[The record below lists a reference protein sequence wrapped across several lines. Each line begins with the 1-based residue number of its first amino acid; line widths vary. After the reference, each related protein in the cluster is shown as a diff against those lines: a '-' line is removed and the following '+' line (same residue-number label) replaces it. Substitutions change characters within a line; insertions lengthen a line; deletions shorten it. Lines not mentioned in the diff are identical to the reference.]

1 MFMDESFTKKLI
13 DVVKIAKELT
23 QEAGLN
29 EVTPV
34 ILFLAILKHG
44 SNVAV
49 TIIEEAGIDV
59 EVLENRIQ
67 RLLRGHRDLLMVDEQ
82 PIIGLSE
89 DSLNILEQAKEEAL
103 MLGRQII
110 GTEHLLLALLKVKE
124 GAFIEVLKPEELD
137 YYLAKQMLLDLF
149 EKEKLG
155 DRDREKSKTTG
166 DRTLDFYTRDLTDLA
181 KRGKIDPVIGREG
194 EMERVIQTLCRRKKN
209 NPVLVGEPGVGKT
222 AIVEGLAQRIISGGI
237 PKMLQGKKILSMDLA
252 SVIAGTKYRGQFE
265 KRLKQILDSLKDSE
279 NILFIDEMH
288 TIVGA
293 GAAEGAIDASNMLK
307 PVLARGEIQTIGAT
321 TTEEYRKYIEKDGAL
336 ERRLQ
341 MILIDPPTIDETI
354 DILKG
359 IKRKYEDFHK
369 VTYTDEVIKAAVK
382 LSCQYI
388 TDRNLPDKAID
399 VLDETGAKV
408 RLRETKVPD
417 EIVKLE
423 GHLREVKE
431 ELIKA
436 REEGKYEVAI
446 ELRDRRDEIEKKLE
460 ESLEDWGKYGGLE
473 RVEVTE
479 DDIREVISLW
489 TGIPL
494 KRLREEETERLLSME
509 EEIKKRLVGQDEAIR
524 VVSRAIQRSRAGLRD
539 MKRPLGAFLFLGP
552 TGVGKTEL
560 AKQLAKFLFNT
571 EEALVRIDMSEF
583 MERFNVS
590 KLIGAP
596 PGYVGYDEGGLL
608 TESVRR
614 RPYSVIL
621 LDEIEKSHPDVY
633 NILLQVFD
641 EGMLTDAYGRK
652 VSFKNTVII
661 MTSNIGSKEIMRG
674 THVGFKKPDEGID
687 YEQMKEYLLEE
698 IKDRFNPEFLNRI
711 DESIVFHS
719 LDREMMASIVGIFFD
734 EVRERVEEKGFEI
747 SLTEEAKEFLIEKGF
762 DPEFGA
768 RPLKRV
774 IQKQLED
781 KLAEGFLK
789 GKWEK
794 GNKIVVS
801 REGNNLIFFS
811 SRSVAEVI

>member
-1 MFMDESFTKKLI
+1 MFMDERFTKKLI
-13 DVVKIAKELT
+13 DVVKISKDLAR
-23 QEAGLN
+23 EAGLG

-34 ILFLAILKHG
+34 ILLLAILKHG
-44 SNVAV
+44 NNIAV
-49 TIIEEAGIDV
+49 TVIEEVGVDI
-59 EVLENRIQ
+59 ELLENRIL
-67 RLLRGHRDLLMVDEQ
+67 RLVKSGEDMLIAEQ
-82 PIIGLSE
+82 PIGLSE
-89 DSLNILEQAKEEAL
+89 DSLNILEESKEEAL

-110 GTEHLLLALLKVKE
+110 GTEHLLLSLLKAKE
-124 GAFIEVLKPEELD
+124 GSFIEILKPEELD
-137 YYLAKQMLLDLF
+137 YYLAKQTLLDLF
-149 EKEKLG
+149 DKEKTDDKEKEKSKPSV
-155 DRDREKSKTTG
+155 DRALE
-166 DRTLDFYTRDLTDLA
+166 FYTRDLTDLA
-181 KRGKIDPVIGREG
+181 KRGRIDPVIGRES

-222 AIVEGLAQRIISGGI
+222 AIVEGLAQRIIIGAV
-237 PKMLQGKKILSMDLA
+237 PKMLQDKKILSMDLA

-265 KRLKQILDSLKDSE
+265 KRLKQILESLKDSE

-341 MILIDPPTIDETI
+341 MILIDPPTINETI
-354 DILKG
+354 DILNG

-369 VTYTDEVIKAAVK
+369 VTYTEEVIKSAVK

-388 TDRNLPDKAID
+388 ADRNLPDKAID

-417 EIVKLE
+417 EIVSLE
-423 GHLREVKE
+423 E
-431 ELIKA
+431 ELRKVKDELLKA

-446 ELRDRRDEIEKKLE
+446 ELRDRRDEIEGKLE
-460 ESLEDWGKYGGLE
+460 KSLEDWGRYGALQ

-509 EEIKKRLVGQDEAIR
+509 EEIRRRLVGQDEAIR
-524 VVSRAIQRSRAGLRD
+524 VVSKAIKRSRAGLRD
-539 MKRPLGAFLFLGP
+539 LRRPLGAFLFLGP

-571 EEALVRIDMSEF
+571 EEALIRIDMSEF

-596 PGYVGYDEGGLL
+596 PGYVGYDEGGIL
-608 TESVRR
+608 TEAVRR

-621 LDEIEKSHPDVY
+621 LDEIEKAHPDVY
-633 NILLQVFD
+633 NVLLQVFD

-652 VSFKNTVII
+652 ISFKNSVII
-661 MTSNIGSKEIMRG
+661 MTSNIGTKEIMRG
-674 THVGFKKPDEGID
+674 TYVGFKKPDKGIK
-687 YEQMKEYLLEE
+687 YAEMKDYLLEE
-698 IKDRFNPEFLNRI
+698 IKERFSPEFLNRI
-711 DESIVFHS
+711 DESIVFQS
-719 LDREMMASIVGIFFD
+719 LYRETMVSIVDIFFN

-747 SLTEEAKEFLIEKGF
+747 SLTDEAKEFLIEKGF
-762 DPEFGA
+762 DLEYGA

-774 IQKQLED
+774 MQRHLED

-789 GKWEK
+789 GKWKK

-801 REGNNLIFFS
+801 REGDNLVFFS
-811 SRSVAEVI
+811 SRPVAEVL

>member
-13 DVVKIAKELT
+13 DVVKIAKDLT

-34 ILFLAILKHG
+34 ILFLSILKHG

-67 RLLRGHRDLLMVDEQ
+67 RLVGGHRDILMVEEQ
-82 PIIGLSE
+82 PIGLSE

-149 EKEKLG
+149 EKEKLS
-155 DRDREKSKTTG
+155 DKEKEKSKTTG

-181 KRGKIDPVIGREG
+181 KRGRIDPVIGREG

-265 KRLKQILDSLKDSE
+265 KRLKQILESLKDSE

-341 MILIDPPTIDETI
+341 MILIDPPTIDETLN
-354 DILKG
+354 ILKG

-369 VTYTDEVIKAAVK
+369 VIYTDEVIKAAVK

-408 RLRETKVPD
+408 RLRESKVPD

-423 GHLREVKE
+423 GQLREVKE
-431 ELIKA
+431 GLMKA

-446 ELRDRRDEIEKKLE
+446 ELRDRRDEIERKLE
-460 ESLEDWGKYGGLE
+460 KSLEDWGRYGGLE
-473 RVEVTE
+473 KVEVTE

-494 KRLREEETERLLSME
+494 KRLREEETERLLAME
-509 EEIKKRLVGQDEAIR
+509 EEIKKRLVGQDEAIK

-608 TESVRR
+608 TEAVRR
-614 RPYSVIL
+614 RPYAVIL

-641 EGMLTDAYGRK
+641 EGTLTDAYGRK

-674 THVGFKKPDEGID
+674 THVGFKKPDKEID

-698 IKDRFNPEFLNRI
+698 IKDKFNPEFLNRI
-711 DESIVFHS
+711 DESIVFQS
-719 LDREMMASIVGIFFD
+719 LDREIMASIVDIFFN

-747 SLTEEAKEFLIEKGF
+747 SLTAEAKEFLIEKGF

-774 IQKQLED
+774 MQRQLED

-801 REGNNLIFFS
+801 REGNDLIFFS

>member
-1 MFMDESFTKKLI
+1 MFMDERFTKKLI
-13 DVVKIAKELT
+13 DVVKISKDLSIEF
-23 QEAGLN
+23 GLS

-34 ILFLAILKHG
+34 ILLLAILKHG
-44 SNVAV
+44 NNIAV
-49 TIIEEAGIDV
+49 TIIEEAGVDI
-59 EVLENRIQ
+59 EALENRIL
-67 RLLRGHRDLLMVDEQ
+67 RLVRGISGVSIIKE
-82 PIIGLSE
+82 PIGLSE
-89 DSLNILEQAKEEAL
+89 DSINIIEQAKEEAL
-103 MLGRQII
+103 ILGRQII
-110 GTEHLLLALLKVKE
+110 GTEHLLLSLLKSN
-124 GAFIEVLKPEELD
+124 EVTFVEILKPEEID
-137 YYLAKQMLLDLF
+137 YYLAKQMLLEIF
-149 EKEKLG
+149 NKEKVSDKG
-155 DRDREKSKTTG
+155 AEKSKKTL
-166 DRTLDFYTRDLTDLA
+166 DRTLDYYTRDLTELA
-181 KRGKIDPVIGREG
+181 KKGKIDPVIGRED

-222 AIVEGLAQRIISGGI
+222 AIVEGLAQRIVAGSI
-237 PKMLQGKKILSMDLA
+237 PKMLQGKRILSMDLA
-252 SVIAGTKYRGQFE
+252 SIIAGTKYRGQFE
-265 KRLKQILDSLKDSE
+265 KRLKQILESLKDSD

-307 PVLARGEIQTIGAT
+307 PILARGEIQTIGAT

-341 MILIDPPTIDETI
+341 MILIDPPTVSETI
-354 DILKG
+354 DILNG
-359 IKRKYEDFHK
+359 VKRKYEDFHK
-369 VTYTDEVIKAAVK
+369 VTYTNDVIKIAVK

-417 EIVKLE
+417 EIVNLE
-423 GHLREVKE
+423 GELREVKE
-431 ELIKA
+431 KLIKV
-436 REEGKYEVAI
+436 REEGKYEIAI
-446 ELRDRRDEIEKKLE
+446 ELRDRRDEIESKLE
-460 ESLEDWGKYGGLE
+460 KSLEDWGKYEGLKQ
-473 RVEVTE
+473 VTVSE

-489 TGIPL
+489 TGVPL
-494 KRLREEETERLLSME
+494 KRLKEEETERLLSME
-509 EEIKKRLVGQDEAIR
+509 DEIKRRLVGQDEAIK
-524 VVSRAIQRSRAGLRD
+524 VVSRAIRRSRAGLRD

-571 EEALVRIDMSEF
+571 EEALVRIDMSEY

-596 PGYVGYDEGGLL
+596 PGYVGYDEGGVL
-608 TESVRR
+608 TETVRR

-652 VSFKNTVII
+652 VSFQNAVII
-661 MTSNIGSKEIMRG
+661 MTSNIGTREIMRG
-674 THVGFKKPDEGID
+674 SHVGFKKPGKGVK
-687 YEQMKEYLLEE
+687 YEEMKSYLLEE
-698 IKDRFNPEFLNRI
+698 IKERFSPEFLNRI
-711 DESIVFHS
+711 DESVVFKS
-719 LDREMMASIVGIFFD
+719 LDVEVMSSIVDIFFND
-734 EVRERVEEKGFEI
+734 VRDRVEEKGFEI
-747 SLTEEAKEFLIEKGF
+747 SLTTEAKDFLIEKGF
-762 DPEFGA
+762 DPEYGA
-768 RPLKRV
+768 RPLKRI
-774 IQKQLED
+774 IQRHLED

-801 REGNNLIFFS
+801 REKDNLIFFS
-811 SRSVAEVI
+811 SRSVAEVH

>member
-1 MFMDESFTKKLI
+1 MFMDERFTKKLI
-13 DVVKIAKELT
+13 DVVKISKDLT
-23 QEAGLN
+23 REAGLS
-29 EVTPV
+29 EVTP
-34 ILFLAILKHG
+34 IMLLLAILKHG
-44 SNVAV
+44 NNIAV
-49 TIIEEAGIDV
+49 TVIEEVGVDV
-59 EVLENRIQ
+59 EILENRILKLV
-67 RLLRGHRDLLMVDEQ
+67 RNNSDMLIMEQ
-82 PIIGLSE
+82 AIGLSE
-89 DSLNILEQAKEEAL
+89 DSLNILEAAKEEAL

-110 GTEHLLLALLKVKE
+110 GTEHLLLSLLKAKE
-124 GAFIEVLKPEELD
+124 GAFIDSLKPEELD
-137 YYLAKQMLLDLF
+137 YYLAKQVLLDLF
-149 EKEKLG
+149 EKEKTN
-155 DRDREKSKTTG
+155 DREKEKAKSSG
-166 DRTLDFYTRDLTDLA
+166 DRTLEFYTRDLTDLA
-181 KRGKIDPVIGREG
+181 KRGKIDPVIGREN
-194 EMERVIQTLCRRKKN
+194 EIERVIQTLCRRKKN

-222 AIVEGLAQRIISGGI
+222 AIVEGLAQKIVIGAV
-237 PKMLQGKKILSMDLA
+237 PKILQEKKILSMDLA

-265 KRLKQILDSLKDSE
+265 KRLKQILESLKDSE

-341 MILIDPPTIDETI
+341 MVLIDPPTINETI
-354 DILKG
+354 DILNG

-417 EIVKLE
+417 EIVTLE
-423 GHLREVKE
+423 EELRKVKE
-431 ELIKA
+431 ELLKA

-446 ELRDRRDEIEKKLE
+446 ELRDRRDEIEGKLE
-460 ESLEDWGKYGGLE
+460 ESLEDWGRYGALQK
-473 RVEVTE
+473 VEVTE
-479 DDIREVISLW
+479 EDIREVISLW

-494 KRLREEETERLLSME
+494 KRLREKETERLLSME
-509 EEIKKRLVGQDEAIR
+509 EEIRKRLVGQDEAIK
-524 VVSRAIQRSRAGLRD
+524 VVSKAIRRSRAGLRD
-539 MKRPLGAFLFLGP
+539 MRRPLGAFLFLGP

-583 MERFNVS
+583 MERFNIS

-596 PGYVGYDEGGLL
+596 PGYVGYDEGGIL
-608 TESVRR
+608 TEAVRR

-621 LDEIEKSHPDVY
+621 LDEIEKSHPDIY

-641 EGMLTDAYGRK
+641 EGMITDAYGRK
-652 VSFKNTVII
+652 ISFKNTVII
-661 MTSNIGSKEIMRG
+661 MTSNIGTKEIMRG
-674 THVGFKKPDEGID
+674 TNVGFKKPDREIK
-687 YEQMKEYLLEE
+687 YKEMKEYLLEE
-698 IKDRFNPEFLNRI
+698 IKDKFSPEFLNRI
-711 DESIVFHS
+711 DESVVFHS
-719 LDREMMASIVGIFFD
+719 LHRETMASIVDIFFD

-747 SLTEEAKEFLIEKGF
+747 SLTDEAKELLIEKGF
-762 DPEFGA
+762 DLEYGA

-774 IQKQLED
+774 IQRQLED

-789 GKWEK
+789 GKWKK

-801 REGNNLIFFS
+801 REGNDLIFFS
-811 SRSVAEVI
+811 SRPVAEVL

>member
-1 MFMDESFTKKLI
+1 MFMDERFTKKLI
-13 DVVKIAKELT
+13 DVVKISKDLSVEF
-23 QEAGLN
+23 GLS

-34 ILFLAILKHG
+34 ILLLAILKHG
-44 SNVAV
+44 NNIAV
-49 TIIEEAGIDV
+49 TIIEEAGVDI
-59 EVLENRIQ
+59 EALENRI
-67 RLLRGHRDLLMVDEQ
+67 LKLVRGINGISIIKE
-82 PIIGLSE
+82 PIGLSE
-89 DSLNILEQAKEEAL
+89 DSINTIEQAKEEAL
-103 MLGRQII
+103 ILGRQII
-110 GTEHLLLALLKVKE
+110 GTEHLLLSLLKSNEV
-124 GAFIEVLKPEELD
+124 AFVEILKPEEID
-137 YYLAKQMLLDLF
+137 YYLAKQMLLEIF
-149 EKEKLG
+149 NKEKVS
-155 DRDREKSKTTG
+155 EKSTDKSKKTV
-166 DRTLDFYTRDLTDLA
+166 DRTLDYYTRDLTELA
-181 KRGKIDPVIGREG
+181 KRGKIDPVIGREN

-222 AIVEGLAQRIISGGI
+222 AIVEGLAQRIVAGSI
-237 PKMLQGKKILSMDLA
+237 PKMLQGKRILSMDLA

-265 KRLKQILDSLKDSE
+265 KRLKQILESLKDSD

-307 PVLARGEIQTIGAT
+307 PILARGEIQTIGAT

-341 MILIDPPTIDETI
+341 MILIDPPTVNETI
-354 DILKG
+354 DILNG
-359 IKRKYEDFHK
+359 VKRKYEDFHK
-369 VTYTDEVIKAAVK
+369 VTYTDEVIKIAVK

-417 EIVKLE
+417 EIVNLE
-423 GHLREVKE
+423 GELREVKE
-431 ELIKA
+431 KLIKV
-436 REEGKYEVAI
+436 REEGKYEIAI
-446 ELRDRRDEIEKKLE
+446 ELRDRRDEIEGKLE
-460 ESLEDWGKYGGLE
+460 KSLEDWGKYEGLKQ
-473 RVEVTE
+473 VTVSE

-489 TGIPL
+489 TGVPL

-509 EEIKKRLVGQDEAIR
+509 DEIKRRLVGQDEAIK
-524 VVSRAIQRSRAGLRD
+524 VVSRAIRRSRAGLRD

-571 EEALVRIDMSEF
+571 EEALVRIDMSEY

-596 PGYVGYDEGGLL
+596 PGYVGYDEGGVL
-608 TESVRR
+608 TETVRR

-641 EGMLTDAYGRK
+641 EGILTDAYGRK
-652 VSFKNTVII
+652 VSFQNAVII
-661 MTSNIGSKEIMRG
+661 MTSNIGTKEIMRG
-674 THVGFKKPDEGID
+674 AHVGFKKPDKGVK
-687 YEQMKEYLLEE
+687 YEEMKLYLLEE
-698 IKDRFNPEFLNRI
+698 IKERFSPEFLNRI
-711 DESIVFHS
+711 DESVVFKS
-719 LDREMMASIVGIFFD
+719 LDVEVMSSIVNIFFND
-734 EVRERVEEKGFEI
+734 VRDRVEEKGFEI
-747 SLTEEAKEFLIEKGF
+747 SLTTEAKDFLIEKGF
-762 DPEFGA
+762 DPEYGA

-774 IQKQLED
+774 IQRHLED

-801 REGNNLIFFS
+801 RENDNLIFFS
-811 SRSVAEVI
+811 SRSVAEVH

>member
-1 MFMDESFTKKLI
+1 MFGDERFTKKLI
-13 DVVKIAKELT
+13 DVVKISKDLT
-23 QEAGLN
+23 REAGLS
-29 EVTPV
+29 EVTP
-34 ILFLAILKHG
+34 IMLLLAILKHG
-44 SNVAV
+44 NNIAV
-49 TIIEEAGIDV
+49 TVIEEVGVDV
-59 EVLENRIQ
+59 EILENRILKLV
-67 RLLRGHRDLLMVDEQ
+67 RNSGDVLIMEQ
-82 PIIGLSE
+82 PIGLSE
-89 DSLNILEQAKEEAL
+89 DSLNILEAAKEEAL

-110 GTEHLLLALLKVKE
+110 GTEHLLLSLLKTKE
-124 GAFIEVLKPEELD
+124 GAFIDILKPEELD
-137 YYLAKQMLLDLF
+137 YYLAKQVLLDLF
-149 EKEKLG
+149 EKEKTN
-155 DRDREKSKTTG
+155 DKEKEKSKSSG
-166 DRTLDFYTRDLTDLA
+166 DRTLEFYTRDLTDLA
-181 KRGKIDPVIGREG
+181 KRGKIDPVIGREN

-222 AIVEGLAQRIISGGI
+222 AIVEGLAQKIVIGAV
-237 PKMLQGKKILSMDLA
+237 PKMLQNKKILSMDLA

-265 KRLKQILDSLKDSE
+265 KRLKQILESLKDSE

-341 MILIDPPTIDETI
+341 MVLIDPPTTNETI
-354 DILKG
+354 DILNG

-369 VTYTDEVIKAAVK
+369 VSYTDEVIKSAVK

-417 EIVKLE
+417 EIVALE
-423 GHLREVKE
+423 EELRKVKE
-431 ELIKA
+431 ELLKA

-446 ELRDRRDEIEKKLE
+446 ELRDRRDEIEGKLE
-460 ESLEDWGKYGGLE
+460 ESLEDWGRYGALQ

-479 DDIREVISLW
+479 EDIREVISLW

-494 KRLREEETERLLSME
+494 KRLREKETERLLSME
-509 EEIKKRLVGQDEAIR
+509 EEIRKRLVGQDEAIK
-524 VVSRAIQRSRAGLRD
+524 VVAKAIRRSRAGLRD
-539 MKRPLGAFLFLGP
+539 MRRPLGAFLFLGP

-560 AKQLAKFLFNT
+560 AKQLARFLFNT

-583 MERFNVS
+583 MERFNIS

-596 PGYVGYDEGGLL
+596 PGYVGYDEGGIL
-608 TESVRR
+608 TEAVRR

-621 LDEIEKSHPDVY
+621 LDEIEKSHPDIY

-641 EGMLTDAYGRK
+641 EGMITDAYGRK

-661 MTSNIGSKEIMRG
+661 MTSNIGTKEIMRG
-674 THVGFKKPDEGID
+674 TNVGFKKPGKEIR
-687 YEQMKEYLLEE
+687 YEEMREYLLEE
-698 IKDRFNPEFLNRI
+698 IKDKFSPEFLNRI
-711 DESIVFHS
+711 DESVVFHS
-719 LDREMMASIVGIFFD
+719 LHRETMASIVDIFFD

-747 SLTEEAKEFLIEKGF
+747 SLTGEAKELLIEKGF
-762 DPEFGA
+762 DAEYGA

-774 IQKQLED
+774 IQRQLED

-789 GKWEK
+789 GKWKK

-801 REGNNLIFFS
+801 REGDDLIFFS
-811 SRSVAEVI
+811 SRPVAEVL

>member
-1 MFMDESFTKKLI
+1 MFMDDKFTKKLI
-13 DVVKIAKELT
+13 DVVKIAKDLT
-23 QEAGLN
+23 LEVGLS

-34 ILFLAILKHG
+34 VLLLAILKHG
-44 SNVAV
+44 NNIAV
-49 TIIEEAGIDV
+49 TVIEEVGVDV
-59 EVLENRIQ
+59 ELLESRVL
-67 RLLRGHRDLLMVDEQ
+67 RLVRGSGEVLIVEQ
-82 PIIGLSE
+82 PIGLSE
-89 DSLNILEQAKEEAL
+89 DSLNILEQAKEEAI

-110 GTEHLLLALLKVKE
+110 GTEHLLLALLKARE

-149 EKEKLG
+149 DKEKLSDKNKEKPKSSV
-155 DRDREKSKTTG
+155 DRALE
-166 DRTLDFYTRDLTDLA
+166 FYTRDLTDLA
-181 KRGKIDPVIGREG
+181 KKRKIDPIIGREG

-222 AIVEGLAQRIISGGI
+222 AIVEGLAQRIVTGSI
-237 PKMLQGKKILSMDLA
+237 PKMLQGKKILSLDLS

-265 KRLKQILDSLKDSE
+265 KRLKQILESLKDSE

-307 PVLARGEIQTIGAT
+307 PILARGEIQTIGAT

-354 DILKG
+354 DILNG

-369 VTYTDEVIKAAVK
+369 VTYTEEVVNAAVK

-417 EIVKLE
+417 EIVNLE
-423 GHLREVKE
+423 GELRDVKE
-431 ELIKA
+431 ELIKV

-446 ELRDRRDEIEKKLE
+446 ELRDRRDEIERKLDK
-460 ESLEDWGKYGGLE
+460 SLEDWGRYEGLQQ
-473 RVEVTE
+473 VGVTE
-479 DDIREVISLW
+479 EDIREVISLW

-509 EEIKKRLVGQDEAIR
+509 EEIKRRLVGQDEAIR
-524 VVSRAIQRSRAGLRD
+524 VVSRAIRRSSAGLSD
-539 MKRPLGAFLFLGP
+539 MRRPLGAFLFLGP

-571 EEALVRIDMSEF
+571 EEALVRIDMSEY

-596 PGYVGYDEGGLL
+596 PGYVGYDEGGIL
-608 TESVRR
+608 TEAVRR

-661 MTSNIGSKEIMRG
+661 MTSNIGTKEIMRG
-674 THVGFKKPDEGID
+674 SHVGFKKADKSIK
-687 YEQMKEYLLEE
+687 YEEMKEYLLEE
-698 IKDRFNPEFLNRI
+698 IKEKFNPEFLNRI
-711 DESIVFHS
+711 DESIVFQS
-719 LDREMMASIVGIFFD
+719 LDKDIMASIVDIFFD
-734 EVRERVEEKGFEI
+734 EVRKRVEEKGFEI
-747 SLTEEAKEFLIEKGF
+747 SLTGEAKEFLIEKGF
-762 DPEFGA
+762 DPEYGA
-768 RPLKRV
+768 RPLKR
-774 IQKQLED
+774 IIRRQLED

-801 REGNNLIFFS
+801 REDNDLIFFS
-811 SRSVAEVI
+811 SRSVAEVL

>member
-1 MFMDESFTKKLI
+1 MFMDERFTKKLI
-13 DVVKIAKELT
+13 DVVKISKDLT
-23 QEAGLN
+23 REAGLS
-29 EVTPV
+29 EVTP
-34 ILFLAILKHG
+34 IMLLLAILKHG
-44 SNVAV
+44 NNIAV
-49 TIIEEAGIDV
+49 TVIEEVGVDV
-59 EVLENRIQ
+59 EVLENRILKLV
-67 RLLRGHRDLLMVDEQ
+67 RNNSDVLIMEQ
-82 PIIGLSE
+82 PIGLSE
-89 DSLNILEQAKEEAL
+89 DSLNVIEAAKEEAL

-110 GTEHLLLALLKVKE
+110 GTEHLLLSLLKAKE
-124 GAFIEVLKPEELD
+124 GAFIDILKPEELD
-137 YYLAKQMLLDLF
+137 YYLAKQILLDLF
-149 EKEKLG
+149 EKEKTS
-155 DRDREKSKTTG
+155 DREKEKSKSSG
-166 DRTLDFYTRDLTDLA
+166 DRTLEFYTKDLTDLA
-181 KRGKIDPVIGREG
+181 KRGKIDPVIGRDN

-222 AIVEGLAQRIISGGI
+222 AIVEGLAQKIIMGAV
-237 PKMLQGKKILSMDLA
+237 PKMLQNKKILSMDLA

-265 KRLKQILDSLKDSE
+265 KRLKQILESLKDSE

-341 MILIDPPTIDETI
+341 MVLIDPPTVDETI
-354 DILKG
+354 DILNG

-369 VTYTDEVIKAAVK
+369 VTYTDEVIKSAVK

-388 TDRNLPDKAID
+388 ADRNLPDKAID

-417 EIVKLE
+417 EIVTLE
-423 GHLREVKE
+423 DELRKVKD
-431 ELIKA
+431 ELLKA

-446 ELRDRRDEIEKKLE
+446 DLRDRRDEIEGKLE
-460 ESLEDWGKYGGLE
+460 KSLEDWGRYGSLKK
-473 RVEVTE
+473 VEVME
-479 DDIREVISLW
+479 EDIREVISLW

-494 KRLREEETERLLSME
+494 KRLREKETERLLSME
-509 EEIKKRLVGQDEAIR
+509 EEIKKRLVGQDEAIK
-524 VVSRAIQRSRAGLRD
+524 VVSKAIRRSRAGLRD
-539 MKRPLGAFLFLGP
+539 MRRPLGAFLFLGP

-560 AKQLAKFLFNT
+560 AKQLARFLFNT
-571 EEALVRIDMSEF
+571 EEALIRIDMSEF
-583 MERFNVS
+583 MERFNIS

-596 PGYVGYDEGGLL
+596 PGYVGYDEGGIL
-608 TESVRR
+608 TEAVRR

-621 LDEIEKSHPDVY
+621 LDEIEKSHPDIY

-641 EGMLTDAYGRK
+641 EGMITDAYGRK

-661 MTSNIGSKEIMRG
+661 MTSNIGTKEIMRG
-674 THVGFKKPDEGID
+674 TNVGFRKPDKEIR
-687 YEQMKEYLLEE
+687 YEEMKEYLLEE
-698 IKDRFNPEFLNRI
+698 IKEKFSPEFLNRI
-711 DESIVFHS
+711 DESVVFHS
-719 LDREMMASIVGIFFD
+719 LHRETMSSIVDIFFD

-747 SLTEEAKEFLIEKGF
+747 SLTDEAKEFLIEKGF
-762 DPEFGA
+762 DPEYGA

-774 IQKQLED
+774 IRRQLED
-781 KLAEGFLK
+781 RLAEGFLK
-789 GKWEK
+789 GKWKK

-801 REGNNLIFFS
+801 REGDDLIFFS

>member
-1 MFMDESFTKKLI
+1 MFMDERFTKKLI
-13 DVVKIAKELT
+13 DVVKISKDLARD
-23 QEAGLN
+23 AGLA

-34 ILFLAILKHG
+34 ILLLAILKHG
-44 SNVAV
+44 NNIAV
-49 TIIEEAGIDV
+49 TVIEEVGVDV
-59 EVLENRIQ
+59 ETLENRI
-67 RLLRGHRDLLMVDEQ
+67 LKFVKSSGDMLVLEQ
-82 PIIGLSE
+82 PIGLSE
-89 DSLNILEQAKEEAL
+89 DSLNVLEEAKEEAL

-110 GTEHLLLALLKVKE
+110 GTEHLLLSLLKAKE
-124 GAFIEVLKPEELD
+124 GAFIEILKPEELD

-149 EKEKLG
+149 DKEKSTEREKEKSKPSV
-155 DRDREKSKTTG
+155 DRALE
-166 DRTLDFYTRDLTDLA
+166 FYTRDLTDLA
-181 KRGKIDPVIGREG
+181 RRGKIDPVIGRES
-194 EMERVIQTLCRRKKN
+194 ETERVIQTLCRRKKN
-209 NPVLVGEPGVGKT
+209 NPVLVGDPGVGKT
-222 AIVEGLAQRIISGGI
+222 AIVEGLAQRIVVGAV
-237 PKMLQGKKILSMDLA
+237 PKMLQDKKILSMDLA

-265 KRLKQILDSLKDSE
+265 KRLKQILESLKDSE

-341 MILIDPPTIDETI
+341 MILIDPPTIAETT
-354 DILKG
+354 DILNG

-369 VTYTDEVIKAAVK
+369 VTYTDEVVSAAVK

-417 EIVKLE
+417 EIVSLE
-423 GHLREVKE
+423 EELRKVKE
-431 ELIKA
+431 ELLAA

-446 ELRDRRDEIEKKLE
+446 ELRDRRDEIEGKLE
-460 ESLEDWGKYGGLE
+460 NSLEDWGKYGALQ

-479 DDIREVISLW
+479 EDIREVISLW

-494 KRLREEETERLLSME
+494 KRLREEETQRLLSME

-524 VVSRAIQRSRAGLRD
+524 VVSKAIRRSRAGLRD
-539 MKRPLGAFLFLGP
+539 LRRPLGAFLFLGP

-560 AKQLAKFLFNT
+560 AKQLARFLFNT

-608 TESVRR
+608 TEAVRR
-614 RPYSVIL
+614 RPYCVIL
-621 LDEIEKSHPDVY
+621 LDEIEKAHPDVY

-652 VSFKNTVII
+652 ISFKNAVII
-661 MTSNIGSKEIMRG
+661 MTSNIGTKEIMRG
-674 THVGFKKPDEGID
+674 TYVGFKKPDKEIK
-687 YEQMKEYLLEE
+687 YAEMREYLLEE
-698 IKDRFNPEFLNRI
+698 IKDRFSPEFLNRI
-711 DESIVFHS
+711 DESIVFQS
-719 LDREMMASIVGIFFD
+719 LHLETMSSIVDIFFG

-747 SLTEEAKEFLIEKGF
+747 SLTEEAKDFLIEKGF
-762 DPEFGA
+762 DMEYGA

-774 IQKQLED
+774 MQRQLED

-789 GKWEK
+789 GKWKK

-801 REGNNLIFFS
+801 REGDNLVFFS
-811 SRSVAEVI
+811 SRPVAEVL

>member
-1 MFMDESFTKKLI
+1 MFMDERFTKKLI
-13 DVVKIAKELT
+13 DVVKISKDLA
-23 QEAGLN
+23 QEAGLS

-34 ILFLAILKHG
+34 ILLLAILKHG
-44 SNVAV
+44 NNIAV
-49 TIIEEAGIDV
+49 TVIEEVGVDV
-59 EVLENRIQ
+59 EILENRI
-67 RLLRGHRDLLMVDEQ
+67 LKLVKSSEDMLIVEQ
-82 PIIGLSE
+82 PIGLSE
-89 DSLNILEQAKEEAL
+89 DSLNILEEAKEEAL

-110 GTEHLLLALLKVKE
+110 GTEHLLLSLLKAKE
-124 GAFIEVLKPEELD
+124 GAFIEILKPEELD
-137 YYLAKQMLLDLF
+137 YYLAKQTLLDLF
-149 EKEKLG
+149 DKEKSNDKEKEKSRG
-155 DRDREKSKTTG
+155 SVDRALE
-166 DRTLDFYTRDLTDLA
+166 FYTRDLTDLA
-181 KRGKIDPVIGREG
+181 KRGRIDPVIGRES

-222 AIVEGLAQRIISGGI
+222 AIVEGLAQRIVIGAV
-237 PKMLQGKKILSMDLA
+237 PKILQDKKILSMDLA

-265 KRLKQILDSLKDSE
+265 KRLKQILESLKDSE

-354 DILKG
+354 DILNG
-359 IKRKYEDFHK
+359 VKRKYEDFHK
-369 VTYTDEVIKAAVK
+369 VTYTDEVIKSAVK

-388 TDRNLPDKAID
+388 ADRNLPDKAID

-417 EIVKLE
+417 EIVSLE
-423 GHLREVKE
+423 EELRKVKE
-431 ELIKA
+431 ELLRA

-446 ELRDRRDEIEKKLE
+446 ELRDRRDEIESKLE
-460 ESLEDWGKYGGLE
+460 KSLEDWGKYGALQ

-494 KRLREEETERLLSME
+494 KKLREEETKRLLSME
-509 EEIKKRLVGQDEAIR
+509 DEIKKRLVGQDEAIR
-524 VVSRAIQRSRAGLRD
+524 VVSRAIRRSRAGLRD
-539 MKRPLGAFLFLGP
+539 LRRPLGAFLFLGP

-571 EEALVRIDMSEF
+571 EEALIRIDMSEF

-596 PGYVGYDEGGLL
+596 PGYVGYDEGGIL
-608 TESVRR
+608 TEAVRR

-652 VSFKNTVII
+652 ISFKNSVII
-661 MTSNIGSKEIMRG
+661 MTSNIGTKEIMRG
-674 THVGFKKPDEGID
+674 TYVGFKKPDKGIR
-687 YEQMKEYLLEE
+687 YEEMRDYLLEE
-698 IKDRFNPEFLNRI
+698 IKERFNPEFLNRI
-711 DESIVFHS
+711 DESIVFKS
-719 LDREMMASIVGIFFD
+719 LSRETMASIVDIFFD
-734 EVRERVEEKGFEI
+734 DVRERVEEKGFEI

-762 DPEFGA
+762 DMEYGA

-774 IQKQLED
+774 MQRQLED

-789 GKWEK
+789 GKWKK

-801 REGNNLIFFS
+801 REGDNLVFFS
-811 SRSVAEVI
+811 SRPVAEVL

>member
-1 MFMDESFTKKLI
+1 MFMDERFTKKLI
-13 DVVKIAKELT
+13 DVVKISKDLT
-23 QEAGLN
+23 REAGLS
-29 EVTPV
+29 EVTP
-34 ILFLAILKHG
+34 IMLLLAILKHG
-44 SNVAV
+44 NNIAV
-49 TIIEEAGIDV
+49 TVIEEVGVDV
-59 EVLENRIQ
+59 EILENRILKLV
-67 RLLRGHRDLLMVDEQ
+67 RNNSDVLIMEQ
-82 PIIGLSE
+82 AIGLSE
-89 DSLNILEQAKEEAL
+89 DSLNILEAAKEEAL

-110 GTEHLLLALLKVKE
+110 GTEHLLLSLLKAKE
-124 GAFIEVLKPEELD
+124 GAFIDILKPEELD
-137 YYLAKQMLLDLF
+137 YYLAKQVLLDLF
-149 EKEKLG
+149 EKEKTS
-155 DRDREKSKTTG
+155 DREKEKSKSSG
-166 DRTLDFYTRDLTDLA
+166 DRTLEFYTRDLTDLA
-181 KRGKIDPVIGREG
+181 KRGKIDPVIGREN
-194 EMERVIQTLCRRKKN
+194 EIERVIQTLCRRKKN

-222 AIVEGLAQRIISGGI
+222 AIVEGLAQKIVIGAV
-237 PKMLQGKKILSMDLA
+237 PKILQEKKILSMDLA

-265 KRLKQILDSLKDSE
+265 KRLKQILESLKDSE

-341 MILIDPPTIDETI
+341 MVLIDPPTIKETI
-354 DILKG
+354 DILNG

-369 VTYTDEVIKAAVK
+369 VTYTEEVIKAAVK

-423 GHLREVKE
+423 EELRKVKE
-431 ELIKA
+431 ELLKA

-446 ELRDRRDEIEKKLE
+446 ELRDRRDEIEGKLE
-460 ESLEDWGKYGGLE
+460 ESLEDWGRYGALQ
-473 RVEVTE
+473 RIEVTE
-479 DDIREVISLW
+479 EDIREVISLW

-494 KRLREEETERLLSME
+494 KRLREKETERLLSME
-509 EEIKKRLVGQDEAIR
+509 EEIRKRLVGQNEAIE
-524 VVSRAIQRSRAGLRD
+524 VVAKAIRRSRAGLRD
-539 MKRPLGAFLFLGP
+539 MRRPLGAFLFLGP

-583 MERFNVS
+583 MERFNIS

-596 PGYVGYDEGGLL
+596 PGYVGYDEGGIL
-608 TESVRR
+608 TEAVRR

-621 LDEIEKSHPDVY
+621 LDEIEKSHPDIY

-641 EGMLTDAYGRK
+641 EGMITDAYGRK
-652 VSFKNTVII
+652 ISFKNTVII
-661 MTSNIGSKEIMRG
+661 MTSNIGTKEIMRG
-674 THVGFKKPDEGID
+674 TNVGFKKPDREIK
-687 YEQMKEYLLEE
+687 YKEMREYLLEE
-698 IKDRFNPEFLNRI
+698 IKDKFSPEFINRI
-711 DESIVFHS
+711 DESVVFHS
-719 LDREMMASIVGIFFD
+719 LHKDTMASIVDIFFD
-734 EVRERVEEKGFEI
+734 EVRERVEDKGFEI
-747 SLTEEAKEFLIEKGF
+747 SLTDEAKEFLIEKGF
-762 DPEFGA
+762 DPEYGA

-774 IQKQLED
+774 IQRQLED

-789 GKWEK
+789 GKWKK

-801 REGNNLIFFS
+801 REGDDLIFFS
-811 SRSVAEVI
+811 SRPVAEVL

>member
-1 MFMDESFTKKLI
+1 MFMDEHFTKKLI
-13 DVVKIAKELT
+13 DVVKISKDLAR
-23 QEAGLN
+23 EAGLG

-34 ILFLAILKHG
+34 ILLLAILKHG
-44 SNVAV
+44 NNIAV
-49 TIIEEAGIDV
+49 TVIEEVGVDV
-59 EVLENRIQ
+59 EVLENRI
-67 RLLRGHRDLLMVDEQ
+67 LKLIKSGEDVLIVEQ
-82 PIIGLSE
+82 PIGLSE
-89 DSLNILEQAKEEAL
+89 DSLNILEEAKEEAL

-110 GTEHLLLALLKVKE
+110 GTEHLLLSLLKTKE
-124 GAFIEVLKPEELD
+124 GAFIDILKPEELD

-149 EKEKLG
+149 DKEKTS
-155 DRDREKSKTTG
+155 DKEKDKSKSSV
-166 DRTLDFYTRDLTDLA
+166 DRALEFYTRDLTDLA
-181 KRGKIDPVIGREG
+181 RRGRIDPVIGRES

-222 AIVEGLAQRIISGGI
+222 AIVEGLAQRIVIGAV
-237 PKMLQGKKILSMDLA
+237 PKMLQDKKILSMDLA

-265 KRLKQILDSLKDSE
+265 KRLKQILESLKDSE

-341 MILIDPPTIDETI
+341 MILIDPPTIKETI
-354 DILKG
+354 DILNG
-359 IKRKYEDFHK
+359 VKRKYEDFHK
-369 VTYTDEVIKAAVK
+369 VTYNDEVVKATVR

-388 TDRNLPDKAID
+388 ADRNLPDKAID

-417 EIVKLE
+417 EIVSLE
-423 GHLREVKE
+423 EELRKVKE
-431 ELIKA
+431 ELLKA

-446 ELRDRRDEIEKKLE
+446 ELRDRRDEIEGKLE
-460 ESLEDWGKYGGLE
+460 KSLEDWGKYGVLQK
-473 RVEVTE
+473 VEVTE
-479 DDIREVISLW
+479 EDIREVISLW

-494 KRLREEETERLLSME
+494 KRLREEETKRLLSME
-509 EEIKKRLVGQDEAIR
+509 DEIKKRLVGQDEAIR
-524 VVSRAIQRSRAGLRD
+524 VVSKAIRRSRAGLRD

-608 TESVRR
+608 TEAVRR
-614 RPYSVIL
+614 RPYCVIL
-621 LDEIEKSHPDVY
+621 LDEIEKAHPDVY

-641 EGMLTDAYGRK
+641 EGVLTDAYGRRI
-652 VSFKNTVII
+652 SFKNSVII
-661 MTSNIGSKEIMRG
+661 MTSNIGTKEIMRG
-674 THVGFKKPDEGID
+674 TYVGFKKPDKGIK
-687 YEQMKEYLLEE
+687 YEEMREYLLEE
-698 IKDRFNPEFLNRI
+698 IKERFSPEFLNRI
-711 DESIVFHS
+711 DESIVFQS
-719 LDREMMASIVGIFFD
+719 LYRGTMSSIVDIFFG

-747 SLTEEAKEFLIEKGF
+747 SLTEEAKELLIEKGF
-762 DPEFGA
+762 DLEYGA

-774 IQKQLED
+774 MQRHLED

-789 GKWEK
+789 GKWKK

-801 REGNNLIFFS
+801 REGDDLIFFS
-811 SRSVAEVI
+811 SRPVAEVL

>member
-1 MFMDESFTKKLI
+1 MFMDERFTKKLI
-13 DVVKIAKELT
+13 DVVKISKDLT
-23 QEAGLN
+23 REAGLS
-29 EVTPV
+29 EVTP
-34 ILFLAILKHG
+34 IMLLLAILKHG
-44 SNVAV
+44 NNIAV
-49 TIIEEAGIDV
+49 TVIEEVGVDV
-59 EVLENRIQ
+59 EILENRILKLV
-67 RLLRGHRDLLMVDEQ
+67 RNNSDVLIMEQ
-82 PIIGLSE
+82 AIGLSE
-89 DSLNILEQAKEEAL
+89 DSLNILEAAKEEAL

-110 GTEHLLLALLKVKE
+110 GTEHLLLSLLKAKE
-124 GAFIEVLKPEELD
+124 GAFIDILKPEELD
-137 YYLAKQMLLDLF
+137 YYLAKQVLLDLF
-149 EKEKLG
+149 EKEKTS
-155 DRDREKSKTTG
+155 DREKEKSKSSG
-166 DRTLDFYTRDLTDLA
+166 DRTLEFYTRDLTDLA
-181 KRGKIDPVIGREG
+181 KRGKIDPVIGREN
-194 EMERVIQTLCRRKKN
+194 EIERVIQTLCRRKKN

-222 AIVEGLAQRIISGGI
+222 AIVEGLAQKIVIGAV
-237 PKMLQGKKILSMDLA
+237 PKILQEKKILSMDLA

-265 KRLKQILDSLKDSE
+265 KRLKQILESLKDSE

-341 MILIDPPTIDETI
+341 MVLIDPPTIKETI
-354 DILKG
+354 DILNG

-369 VTYTDEVIKAAVK
+369 VTYTEEVIKAAVK

-423 GHLREVKE
+423 EELRKVKE
-431 ELIKA
+431 ELLKA

-446 ELRDRRDEIEKKLE
+446 ELRDRRDEIESKLE
-460 ESLEDWGKYGGLE
+460 KSLEDWGRYGALQ
-473 RVEVTE
+473 RIEVTE
-479 DDIREVISLW
+479 EDIREVISLW

-494 KRLREEETERLLSME
+494 KRLREKETERLLSME
-509 EEIKKRLVGQDEAIR
+509 EEIRKRLVGQNEAIE
-524 VVSRAIQRSRAGLRD
+524 VVAKAIRRSRAGLRD
-539 MKRPLGAFLFLGP
+539 MRRPLGAFLFLGP

-560 AKQLAKFLFNT
+560 AKQLARFLFNT

-583 MERFNVS
+583 MERFNIS

-596 PGYVGYDEGGLL
+596 PGYVGYDEGGIL
-608 TESVRR
+608 TEAVRR

-621 LDEIEKSHPDVY
+621 LDEIEKSHPDIY

-641 EGMLTDAYGRK
+641 EGMITDAYGRK
-652 VSFKNTVII
+652 ISFKNTVII
-661 MTSNIGSKEIMRG
+661 MTSNIGTKEIMRG
-674 THVGFKKPDEGID
+674 TNVGFKKPDREIK
-687 YEQMKEYLLEE
+687 YKEMREYLLEE
-698 IKDRFNPEFLNRI
+698 IKDKFSPEFINRI
-711 DESIVFHS
+711 DESVVFHS
-719 LDREMMASIVGIFFD
+719 LHKDTMASIVDIFFD

-747 SLTEEAKEFLIEKGF
+747 SLTDEAKEFLIEKGF
-762 DPEFGA
+762 DPEYGA

-774 IQKQLED
+774 IQRQLED
-781 KLAEGFLK
+781 KLAEGFLR
-789 GKWEK
+789 GKWKK

-801 REGNNLIFFS
+801 REGDDLIFFS
-811 SRSVAEVI
+811 SRPVAEVL

>member
-1 MFMDESFTKKLI
+1 MFGDERFTKKLI
-13 DVVKIAKELT
+13 DVVKISKDLT
-23 QEAGLN
+23 REAGLS
-29 EVTPV
+29 EVTP
-34 ILFLAILKHG
+34 IMLLLAILKHG
-44 SNVAV
+44 NNIAV
-49 TIIEEAGIDV
+49 TVIEEVGVDV
-59 EVLENRIQ
+59 EILENRILKLV
-67 RLLRGHRDLLMVDEQ
+67 RNSGDVLIMEQ
-82 PIIGLSE
+82 PIGLSE
-89 DSLNILEQAKEEAL
+89 DSLNILEAAKEEAL

-110 GTEHLLLALLKVKE
+110 GTEHLLLSLLKTKE
-124 GAFIEVLKPEELD
+124 GAFIDILKPEELD
-137 YYLAKQMLLDLF
+137 YYLAKQVLLDLF
-149 EKEKLG
+149 EKEKTN
-155 DRDREKSKTTG
+155 DKEKEKSKSSG
-166 DRTLDFYTRDLTDLA
+166 DRTLEFYTRDLTDLA
-181 KRGKIDPVIGREG
+181 KRGKIDPVIGREN

-222 AIVEGLAQRIISGGI
+222 AIVEGLAQKIVIGAV
-237 PKMLQGKKILSMDLA
+237 PKMLQNKKILSMDLA

-265 KRLKQILDSLKDSE
+265 KRLKQILESLKDSE

-341 MILIDPPTIDETI
+341 MVLIDPPTIDETI
-354 DILKG
+354 DILNG

-369 VTYTDEVIKAAVK
+369 VTYTDEVIKSAVK

-417 EIVKLE
+417 EIVSLE
-423 GHLREVKE
+423 EELRKVKE
-431 ELIKA
+431 ELLKA

-446 ELRDRRDEIEKKLE
+446 EMRDRRDEIESKLE
-460 ESLEDWGKYGGLE
+460 RSLEDWGRYGALQK
-473 RVEVTE
+473 VEVTE
-479 DDIREVISLW
+479 EDIREVISLW

-494 KRLREEETERLLSME
+494 KRLREKETERLLSME
-509 EEIKKRLVGQDEAIR
+509 EEIEKRLVGQNEAIR
-524 VVSRAIQRSRAGLRD
+524 VVAKAIRRSRAGLRD

-571 EEALVRIDMSEF
+571 EEALIRIDMSEF
-583 MERFNVS
+583 MERFNIS

-596 PGYVGYDEGGLL
+596 PGYVGYDEGGVL
-608 TESVRR
+608 TEAVRR

-621 LDEIEKSHPDVY
+621 LDEIEKSHPDIY

-641 EGMLTDAYGRK
+641 EGMITDAYGRK
-652 VSFKNTVII
+652 ISFKNTVII
-661 MTSNIGSKEIMRG
+661 MTSNIGTKEIMRG
-674 THVGFKKPDEGID
+674 TNVGFKKPGREIR
-687 YEQMKEYLLEE
+687 YEEMREYLLEE
-698 IKDRFNPEFLNRI
+698 IKDKFNPEFLNRI
-711 DESIVFHS
+711 DESVVFHS
-719 LDREMMASIVGIFFD
+719 LHRETMASIVDIFFD

-762 DPEFGA
+762 DPEYGA

-774 IQKQLED
+774 IQRQLED

-789 GKWEK
+789 GKWKK

-801 REGNNLIFFS
+801 REGDDLIFFS
-811 SRSVAEVI
+811 SRPVAEVL

>member
-1 MFMDESFTKKLI
+1 MDERFTKKLI
-13 DVVKIAKELT
+13 DVVKISKDLT
-23 QEAGLN
+23 REAGLG

-34 ILFLAILKHG
+34 ILLLAILKHG
-44 SNVAV
+44 NNIAV
-49 TIIEEAGIDV
+49 TVIEEVGVDI
-59 EVLENRIQ
+59 ELLENRIL
-67 RLLRGHRDLLMVDEQ
+67 RLVKSNEDMFIVEQ
-82 PIIGLSE
+82 PIGLSE
-89 DSLNILEQAKEEAL
+89 DSLNILEEAKEEAL

-110 GTEHLLLALLKVKE
+110 GTEHLLLSLLKAKE
-124 GAFIEVLKPEELD
+124 GSFIEILKPEELD
-137 YYLAKQMLLDLF
+137 YYLAKQTLLDLF
-149 EKEKLG
+149 DKEKTSEK
-155 DRDREKSKTTG
+155 DKEKSKG
-166 DRTLDFYTRDLTDLA
+166 SVDRSLEFYTRDLTDLA
-181 KRGKIDPVIGREG
+181 KRGRIDPVIGRES

-222 AIVEGLAQRIISGGI
+222 AIVEGLAQRIVVGAV
-237 PKMLQGKKILSMDLA
+237 PKMLQDKKILSMDLA

-265 KRLKQILDSLKDSE
+265 KRLKQILESLKDSE

-341 MILIDPPTIDETI
+341 MILIDPPTINETI
-354 DILKG
+354 DILDG

-369 VTYTDEVIKAAVK
+369 VTYTDEVIKSAVK

-388 TDRNLPDKAID
+388 ADRNLPDKAID

-417 EIVKLE
+417 EIVSLE
-423 GHLREVKE
+423 EGLRKVKD
-431 ELIKA
+431 ELLKA

-446 ELRDRRDEIEKKLE
+446 ELRDRRDEIEGKLE
-460 ESLEDWGKYGGLE
+460 KSLEDWGRYGALQ

-509 EEIKKRLVGQDEAIR
+509 DEIKKRLVGQDEAIR
-524 VVSRAIQRSRAGLRD
+524 VVSKAIRRSRAGLRD
-539 MKRPLGAFLFLGP
+539 LRRPLGAFLFLGP

-571 EEALVRIDMSEF
+571 EEALIRIDMSEF

-596 PGYVGYDEGGLL
+596 PGYVGYDEGGIL
-608 TESVRR
+608 TEAVRR

-633 NILLQVFD
+633 NVLLQVFD
-641 EGMLTDAYGRK
+641 EGILTDAYGRK
-652 VSFKNTVII
+652 ISFKNTVII
-661 MTSNIGSKEIMRG
+661 MTSNIGTKEIMRG
-674 THVGFKKPDEGID
+674 TYVGFKKPDKGIK
-687 YEQMKEYLLEE
+687 YAEMKDYLLEE
-698 IKDRFNPEFLNRI
+698 IKERFSPEFLNRI
-711 DESIVFHS
+711 DESVVFQS
-719 LDREMMASIVGIFFD
+719 LYRETMVSIVDIFFN

-747 SLTEEAKEFLIEKGF
+747 SLTDEAKEFLIEKGF
-762 DPEFGA
+762 DLEYGA

-774 IQKQLED
+774 MQRHLED

-789 GKWEK
+789 GKWKK

-801 REGNNLIFFS
+801 REGDNLVFFS
-811 SRSVAEVI
+811 SRPVAEVL

>member
-1 MFMDESFTKKLI
+1 MFMDEKFTKKLI
-13 DVVKIAKELT
+13 DVVKIAKDLT
-23 QEAGLN
+23 LEVGLS

-34 ILFLAILKHG
+34 VLLLAILKHG
-44 SNVAV
+44 NNIAV
-49 TIIEEAGIDV
+49 TVIEEVGVDV
-59 EVLENRIQ
+59 ELLESRVL
-67 RLLRGHRDLLMVDEQ
+67 RLVRGSGEVLIVEQ
-82 PIIGLSE
+82 PIGLSE
-89 DSLNILEQAKEEAL
+89 DSLNILEQANEEAI

-110 GTEHLLLALLKVKE
+110 GTEHLLLALLKARE
-124 GAFIEVLKPEELD
+124 GSFIEVLKPEELD

-149 EKEKLG
+149 DKEKLSDKNKEKPKSSV
-155 DRDREKSKTTG
+155 DRALE
-166 DRTLDFYTRDLTDLA
+166 FYTRDLTDLA
-181 KRGKIDPVIGREG
+181 KKRKIDPIIGREG

-222 AIVEGLAQRIISGGI
+222 AIVEGLAQRIVAGSI
-237 PKMLQGKKILSMDLA
+237 PKMLQGKRILSMDLA

-265 KRLKQILDSLKDSE
+265 KRLKQILESLKDSE

-307 PVLARGEIQTIGAT
+307 PILARGEIQTIGAT
-321 TTEEYRKYIEKDGAL
+321 TTGEYRKYIEKDGAL

-341 MILIDPPTIDETI
+341 KIFIDPPTIDETI
-354 DILKG
+354 DILNG

-369 VTYTDEVIKAAVK
+369 VTYTDEVIESAVK

-417 EIVKLE
+417 EIVNLE
-423 GHLREVKE
+423 GELRGVKE
-431 ELIKA
+431 ELIKV

-446 ELRDRRDEIEKKLE
+446 ELRDRRDEIERKLDK
-460 ESLEDWGKYGGLE
+460 SLEDWGRYEGLQQ
-473 RVEVTE
+473 VAVTE
-479 DDIREVISLW
+479 EDIREVISLW

-509 EEIKKRLVGQDEAIR
+509 EEIKRRLVGQDEAIK
-524 VVSRAIQRSRAGLRD
+524 VVSRAIRRSSAGLSD
-539 MKRPLGAFLFLGP
+539 MRRPLGAFLFLGP

-571 EEALVRIDMSEF
+571 EEALLRVDMSEY

-596 PGYVGYDEGGLL
+596 PGYVGYDEGGIL
-608 TESVRR
+608 TEAVRR

-661 MTSNIGSKEIMRG
+661 MTSNIGTKEIMRG
-674 THVGFKKPDEGID
+674 PHVGFKKADKSIK
-687 YEQMKEYLLEE
+687 YEEMKEYLLEE
-698 IKDRFNPEFLNRI
+698 IKERFNPEFLNRI
-711 DESIVFHS
+711 DESIVFKS
-719 LDREMMASIVGIFFD
+719 LDKDIMASIVDIFFD
-734 EVRERVEEKGFEI
+734 EVRKRVEEKGFEI
-747 SLTEEAKEFLIEKGF
+747 SLTGEAKEFLIEKGF
-762 DPEFGA
+762 DPEYGA

-774 IQKQLED
+774 MRRQLED

-801 REGNNLIFFS
+801 REDNDLIFFS
-811 SRSVAEVI
+811 SRSVAEVL

>member
-1 MFMDESFTKKLI
+1 MFMDERFTKKLI
-13 DVVKIAKELT
+13 DVVKISKDLT
-23 QEAGLN
+23 REAGLS
-29 EVTPV
+29 EVTP
-34 ILFLAILKHG
+34 IMLLLAILKHG
-44 SNVAV
+44 NNIAV
-49 TIIEEAGIDV
+49 TVLEEVGVDVGI
-59 EVLENRIQ
+59 LENRI
-67 RLLRGHRDLLMVDEQ
+67 LKLVGNNGEVLIMEQ
-82 PIIGLSE
+82 PIGLSG
-89 DSLNILEQAKEEAL
+89 DSLDILEEAKEEAL

-110 GTEHLLLALLKVKE
+110 GTEHLLLALLKAKG
-124 GAFIEVLKPEELD
+124 GAFIDILKPEELD
-137 YYLAKQMLLDLF
+137 YYLAKQVLLDLF
-149 EKEKLG
+149 EKEKAD
-155 DRDREKSKTTG
+155 DRGKEKSKSSG
-166 DRTLDFYTRDLTDLA
+166 DRTLEFYTRDLTDLA
-181 KRGKIDPVIGREG
+181 RRGKIDPVIGRES

-222 AIVEGLAQRIISGGI
+222 AIVEGLAQKIVIGAV
-237 PKMLQGKKILSMDLA
+237 PKILQNKKILSMDLA

-265 KRLKQILDSLKDSE
+265 KRLKQILESLKDSE

-341 MILIDPPTIDETI
+341 MVLIDPPTIDETI
-354 DILKG
+354 DILNG

-369 VTYTDEVIKAAVK
+369 VTYTYEVIKSAVK

-417 EIVKLE
+417 EIVSLE
-423 GHLREVKE
+423 EELRKVKE
-431 ELIKA
+431 ELLKA

-446 ELRDRRDEIEKKLE
+446 ELRDRRDEIEDRLE
-460 ESLEDWGKYGGLE
+460 KSLEDWGKYGALKK
-473 RVEVTE
+473 VEVTE
-479 DDIREVISLW
+479 EDIREVISLW

-494 KRLREEETERLLSME
+494 KRLREKETERLLSME
-509 EEIKKRLVGQDEAIR
+509 KEIRKRLVGQDEAIK
-524 VVSRAIQRSRAGLRD
+524 VVARAIRRSRAGLRD

-560 AKQLAKFLFNT
+560 AKQLARFLFNT
-571 EEALVRIDMSEF
+571 EEALIRIDMSEF
-583 MERFNVS
+583 MERFNIS

-596 PGYVGYDEGGLL
+596 PGYVGYDEGGIL
-608 TESVRR
+608 TETVRR

-641 EGMLTDAYGRK
+641 EGMITDAYGRK
-652 VSFKNTVII
+652 ISFKNTVII
-661 MTSNIGSKEIMRG
+661 MTSNIGTKEIMRG
-674 THVGFKKPDEGID
+674 TNVGFKKPDMGAR
-687 YEQMKEYLLEE
+687 YEEMKEYLLEE
-698 IKDRFNPEFLNRI
+698 IKDKFSPEFLNRI
-711 DESIVFHS
+711 DESVVFHS
-719 LDREMMASIVGIFFD
+719 LDRETMVSIVDIFFE

-747 SLTEEAKEFLIEKGF
+747 SLTGEAKEFLIEKGF
-762 DPEFGA
+762 DPEYGA

-774 IQKQLED
+774 IQRQLED

-789 GKWEK
+789 GKWKK

-801 REGNNLIFFS
+801 REGDDLIFFS
-811 SRSVAEVI
+811 SRSVAEVL

>member
-1 MFMDESFTKKLI
+1 MFMDEHFTKKLI
-13 DVVKIAKELT
+13 DVVKISKDLARD
-23 QEAGLN
+23 AGLG
-29 EVTPV
+29 EVTPI
-34 ILFLAILKHG
+34 ILLLAILKHG
-44 SNVAV
+44 NNIAV
-49 TIIEEAGIDV
+49 TVIEEVGVDI
-59 EVLENRIQ
+59 EILENRI
-67 RLLRGHRDLLMVDEQ
+67 LKLVKSSGNMLIVEQ
-82 PIIGLSE
+82 PIGLSE
-89 DSLNILEQAKEEAL
+89 DSLNILEEAKEEAL

-110 GTEHLLLALLKVKE
+110 GTEHLLLSLLKAKE
-124 GAFIEVLKPEELD
+124 GAFIEILKPEELD

-149 EKEKLG
+149 DKEKSDDKEKEKSKPSV
-155 DRDREKSKTTG
+155 DRALE
-166 DRTLDFYTRDLTDLA
+166 FYTRDLTDLA
-181 KRGKIDPVIGREG
+181 KRGRIDPIIGRES

-222 AIVEGLAQRIISGGI
+222 AIVEGLAQRIVVGAV
-237 PKMLQGKKILSMDLA
+237 PKMLQDKKILSMDLA

-265 KRLKQILDSLKDSE
+265 KRLKQILESLKDSE

-341 MILIDPPTIDETI
+341 MILIDPPTINETI
-354 DILKG
+354 DILNG

-369 VTYTDEVIKAAVK
+369 VTYTGEVIKSAVK

-388 TDRNLPDKAID
+388 ADRNLPDKAID

-417 EIVKLE
+417 EIVSLE
-423 GHLREVKE
+423 EELRKVKE
-431 ELIKA
+431 ELLRA

-446 ELRDRRDEIEKKLE
+446 ELRDRRDEIEGKLE
-460 ESLEDWGKYGGLE
+460 KSLEDWGRYGALK

-524 VVSRAIQRSRAGLRD
+524 VVSKAIRRSRAGLRD
-539 MKRPLGAFLFLGP
+539 LRRPLGAFLFLGP

-571 EEALVRIDMSEF
+571 EEALIRIDMSEF

-608 TESVRR
+608 TEAVRR

-633 NILLQVFD
+633 NVLLQVFD
-641 EGMLTDAYGRK
+641 EGVLTDAYGRK
-652 VSFKNTVII
+652 ISFKNTVII
-661 MTSNIGSKEIMRG
+661 MTSNIGTKEIMRG
-674 THVGFKKPDEGID
+674 TYVGFKKPDKGIK
-687 YEQMKEYLLEE
+687 YGEMKDYLLEE
-698 IKDRFNPEFLNRI
+698 IKERFNPEFLNRI
-711 DESIVFHS
+711 DESIVFRS
-719 LDREMMASIVGIFFD
+719 LYRETMDSIVDIFFN

-747 SLTEEAKEFLIEKGF
+747 SLTDEAKEFLIEKGF
-762 DPEFGA
+762 DLEYGA

-774 IQKQLED
+774 MQRQLED
-781 KLAEGFLK
+781 KLAEGFLR
-789 GKWEK
+789 GKWKK

-801 REGNNLIFFS
+801 REGDNLVFFS
-811 SRSVAEVI
+811 SRPVAEVL

>member
-1 MFMDESFTKKLI
+1 MFMDDKFTKKLI
-13 DVVKIAKELT
+13 DVVKIAKDLT
-23 QEAGLN
+23 LEVGLS

-34 ILFLAILKHG
+34 VLLLAILKHG
-44 SNVAV
+44 NNIAV
-49 TIIEEAGIDV
+49 TVIEEVGVDV
-59 EVLENRIQ
+59 ELLESRVL
-67 RLLRGHRDLLMVDEQ
+67 RLVRGSGEVLIVEQ
-82 PIIGLSE
+82 PIGLSE
-89 DSLNILEQAKEEAL
+89 DSLNILEQAKEEAI

-110 GTEHLLLALLKVKE
+110 GTEHLLLALLKARE

-149 EKEKLG
+149 DKEKLSDKNKEKPKSSV
-155 DRDREKSKTTG
+155 DRALE
-166 DRTLDFYTRDLTDLA
+166 FYTRDLTDLA
-181 KRGKIDPVIGREG
+181 KKRKIDPIIGREG

-222 AIVEGLAQRIISGGI
+222 AIVEGLAQRIVTGSI
-237 PKMLQGKKILSMDLA
+237 PKMLQGKKILSLDLS

-265 KRLKQILDSLKDSE
+265 KRLKQILESLKDSE

-307 PVLARGEIQTIGAT
+307 PILARGEIQTIGAT

-354 DILKG
+354 DILNG

-369 VTYTDEVIKAAVK
+369 VTYTDEVIESAVK

-417 EIVKLE
+417 EIVNLE
-423 GHLREVKE
+423 GELREVKE
-431 ELIKA
+431 ELIKV

-446 ELRDRRDEIEKKLE
+446 DLRDRRDEIERKLDK
-460 ESLEDWGKYGGLE
+460 SLEDWGRYEGLQQ
-473 RVEVTE
+473 VGVTE
-479 DDIREVISLW
+479 EDIREVISLW

-509 EEIKKRLVGQDEAIR
+509 EEIKRRLVGQDEAIR
-524 VVSRAIQRSRAGLRD
+524 VVSRAIRRSSAGLSD
-539 MKRPLGAFLFLGP
+539 MRRPLGAFLFLGP

-571 EEALVRIDMSEF
+571 EEALVRIDMSEY

-596 PGYVGYDEGGLL
+596 PGYVGYDEGGIL
-608 TESVRR
+608 TEAVRR

-661 MTSNIGSKEIMRG
+661 MTSNIGTKEIMRG
-674 THVGFKKPDEGID
+674 SHVGFKKADKSIK
-687 YEQMKEYLLEE
+687 YEEMKEYLLEE
-698 IKDRFNPEFLNRI
+698 IKEKFNPEFLNRI
-711 DESIVFHS
+711 DESIVFQS
-719 LDREMMASIVGIFFD
+719 LDKDIMASIVDIFFN
-734 EVRERVEEKGFEI
+734 EIRERVEEKGFEI
-747 SLTEEAKEFLIEKGF
+747 SLTGEAKEFLIEKGF
-762 DPEFGA
+762 DPEYGA

-774 IQKQLED
+774 MRRQLED

-801 REGNNLIFFS
+801 REDNDLIFFS
-811 SRSVAEVI
+811 SRSVAEVL

>member
-1 MFMDESFTKKLI
+1 MFMDERFTKKLI
-13 DVVKIAKELT
+13 DVVKISKDLAR
-23 QEAGLN
+23 EAGLG

-34 ILFLAILKHG
+34 ILLLAILKHG
-44 SNVAV
+44 NNIAV
-49 TIIEEAGIDV
+49 TVIEEVGVDI
-59 EVLENRIQ
+59 ELLENRIL
-67 RLLRGHRDLLMVDEQ
+67 RLVKSGEDMLIMEQ
-82 PIIGLSE
+82 PIGLSE
-89 DSLNILEQAKEEAL
+89 DSLNILEEAKEEAL

-110 GTEHLLLALLKVKE
+110 GTEHLLLSLLKTKE
-124 GAFIEVLKPEELD
+124 GSFIEILKPEELD
-137 YYLAKQMLLDLF
+137 YYLAKQTLLDLF
-149 EKEKLG
+149 DKEKTDDKEKEKSKPSV
-155 DRDREKSKTTG
+155 DRALE
-166 DRTLDFYTRDLTDLA
+166 FYTRDLTDLA
-181 KRGKIDPVIGREG
+181 KRGRIDPVIGRES
-194 EMERVIQTLCRRKKN
+194 EMERIIQTLCRRKKN

-222 AIVEGLAQRIISGGI
+222 AIVEGLAQRIIVGAV
-237 PKMLQGKKILSMDLA
+237 PKMLQDKKILSMDLA

-265 KRLKQILDSLKDSE
+265 KRLKQILESLKDSE

-341 MILIDPPTIDETI
+341 MILIDPPTINETI
-354 DILKG
+354 DILNG

-369 VTYTDEVIKAAVK
+369 VTYTGEVIKSAVK

-388 TDRNLPDKAID
+388 ADRNLPDKAID

-417 EIVKLE
+417 EIVSLE
-423 GHLREVKE
+423 E
-431 ELIKA
+431 ELRKVKDELLKA

-446 ELRDRRDEIEKKLE
+446 ELRDRRDEIEGKLE
-460 ESLEDWGKYGGLE
+460 KSLEDWGRYGALQ

-509 EEIKKRLVGQDEAIR
+509 EEIKRRLVGQNEAIK
-524 VVSRAIQRSRAGLRD
+524 VVSKAIRRSRAGLRD
-539 MKRPLGAFLFLGP
+539 LRRPLGAFLFLGP

-571 EEALVRIDMSEF
+571 EEALIRIDMSEF

-596 PGYVGYDEGGLL
+596 PGYVGYDEGGIL
-608 TESVRR
+608 TEAVRR

-621 LDEIEKSHPDVY
+621 LDEIEKAHPDVY
-633 NILLQVFD
+633 NVLLQVFD

-652 VSFKNTVII
+652 ISFKNSVII
-661 MTSNIGSKEIMRG
+661 MTSNIGTKEIMRG
-674 THVGFKKPDEGID
+674 TYVGFKKPDKGIK
-687 YEQMKEYLLEE
+687 YEEMKNYLLEE
-698 IKDRFNPEFLNRI
+698 IKERFSPEFLNRI
-711 DESIVFHS
+711 DESIVFQS
-719 LDREMMASIVGIFFD
+719 LYRETMVSIVDIFFN

-747 SLTEEAKEFLIEKGF
+747 SLTDEAKEFLIEKGF
-762 DPEFGA
+762 DMEYGA

-774 IQKQLED
+774 MQRHLED
-781 KLAEGFLK
+781 KLAEGFLR
-789 GKWEK
+789 GKWKK

-801 REGNNLIFFS
+801 REGDNLVFFS
-811 SRSVAEVI
+811 SRPVAEVL

>member
-1 MFMDESFTKKLI
+1 MFMDDKFTKKLI
-13 DVVKIAKELT
+13 DVVKIAKDLT
-23 QEAGLN
+23 LEVGLS

-34 ILFLAILKHG
+34 ILLLAILKHG
-44 SNVAV
+44 NNIAV
-49 TIIEEAGIDV
+49 TVIEEVGVDV
-59 EVLENRIQ
+59 ELLESRVL
-67 RLLRGHRDLLMVDEQ
+67 RLVRGSGEVLIVEQ
-82 PIIGLSE
+82 PIGLSE
-89 DSLNILEQAKEEAL
+89 DSLNILEQAKEEAI
-103 MLGRQII
+103 MLSRQII
-110 GTEHLLLALLKVKE
+110 GTEHLLLALLKARE

-149 EKEKLG
+149 DKEKLSDKNKEKPKSSV
-155 DRDREKSKTTG
+155 DRALE
-166 DRTLDFYTRDLTDLA
+166 FYTRDLTDLA
-181 KRGKIDPVIGREG
+181 KKRKIDPIIGREG

-222 AIVEGLAQRIISGGI
+222 AIVEGLAQRIVTGAI
-237 PKMLQGKKILSMDLA
+237 PKMLQGKRILSLDLA

-265 KRLKQILDSLKDSE
+265 KRLKQILESLKDSE

-307 PVLARGEIQTIGAT
+307 PILARGEIQTIGAT

-354 DILKG
+354 DILNG

-369 VTYTDEVIKAAVK
+369 VTYTEEVVNAAVK

-417 EIVKLE
+417 EIVNLE
-423 GHLREVKE
+423 GELRDVKE
-431 ELIKA
+431 ELIKV

-446 ELRDRRDEIEKKLE
+446 ELRDRRDEIERKLDK
-460 ESLEDWGKYGGLE
+460 SLEDWGRYEGLQQ
-473 RVEVTE
+473 VGVTE
-479 DDIREVISLW
+479 EDIREVISLW

-509 EEIKKRLVGQDEAIR
+509 EEIKRRLVGQDEAIR
-524 VVSRAIQRSRAGLRD
+524 VVSRAIRRSSAGLSD
-539 MKRPLGAFLFLGP
+539 MRRPLGAFLFLGP

-571 EEALVRIDMSEF
+571 EEALVRIDMSEY

-596 PGYVGYDEGGLL
+596 PGYVGYDEGGIL
-608 TESVRR
+608 TEAVRR

-661 MTSNIGSKEIMRG
+661 MTSNIGTKEIMRG
-674 THVGFKKPDEGID
+674 SHVGFKKADKSIK
-687 YEQMKEYLLEE
+687 YEEMKEYLLEE
-698 IKDRFNPEFLNRI
+698 IKEKFNPEFLNRI
-711 DESIVFHS
+711 DESIVFQS
-719 LDREMMASIVGIFFD
+719 LDKDIMASIVDIFFD
-734 EVRERVEEKGFEI
+734 EVRKRVEEKGFEI
-747 SLTEEAKEFLIEKGF
+747 SLTGEAKEFLIEKGF
-762 DPEFGA
+762 DPEYGA
-768 RPLKRV
+768 RPLKR
-774 IQKQLED
+774 IIRRQLED

-801 REGNNLIFFS
+801 REDNDLIFFS
-811 SRSVAEVI
+811 SRSVAEVL